1 MFLEGPAEV
10 LVDQLVDKLQ
20 PEVDRTL
27 GSHPASVPMC
37 GGRPSSAGSR
47 CTKLDSDQSREE
59 EEQWLVLRPYQCP
72 TAH

>member
-27 GSHPASVPMC
+27 GSHPVSVPMC
-37 GGRPSSAGSR
+37 GADHHLQEVAVPS
-47 CTKLDSDQSREE
+47 
-59 EEQWLVLRPYQCP
+59 
-72 TAH
+72 